1 MARKTVPFNHQGI
14 GKLPDNKP
22 VVYKILTDG
31 GKNNYTGIAQR
42 GRVQERLTEHLGSGK
57 DPVPGVKVVI
67 EQHHSVAEARA
78 QEQRVIARSQPK
90 YNEQG
95 K

>member
-1 MARKTVPFNHQGI
+1 MARKTVPFNRQGI
-14 GKLPDNKP
+14 ERLPNDKP
-22 VVYKILTDG
+22 VVYKIITEG

-42 GRVQERLTEHLGSGK
+42 GRVQGRLEEHLGADR
-57 DPVPGVKVVI
+57 DPVPGAKVVI
-67 EQHHSVAEARA
+67 QQHSSIAEARS

-90 YNEQG
+90 YNKQG